1 MTFKVNDK
9 KVISAWTMYDWA
21 NSVYPLVITSAIFPI
36 FYESQ
41 KGWTENIVDG
51 KVIKGIEFFGYNFVN
66 TELYSYIISL
76 SYLIVAFLSP
86 LLSGVADYS
95 GNKKS
100 YMRFFCYLGAL
111 ACISFFFFDV
121 ANIELSM
128 ISVFL
133 GSIGFS
139 GSLVF
144 YNAYLPEIAT
154 PDLHDKVS
162 AKGFSRGYIG
172 ASLLLIICLI
182 LITGNLIPD
191 AARWAFV
198 FTGIWWIGFSQIT
211 FKGLPS
217 NIFNH
222 KPEGNRLTKGFSEL
236 KKVWKQM
243 SDNIPLKR
251 YLAAF
256 FTYSMGVQT
265 IMLMAVFFGTK
276 EIDWMVGL
284 DFSNLTET
292 GADLLA
298 IKKEMADKK
307 MQTGLIISI
316 LVIQFI
322 AVAGAYLMAYL
333 SKKIGNIKTLG
344 IVVFI
349 WAIICVVAY
358 AFVYTPTHFYLIAAA
373 IGFVMGGVQ
382 SLSRSTYSKLLPA
395 DTEDHT
401 SYFSFY
407 DVLEK
412 MGIVI
417 GTFFFGFIEG
427 MFSIRESVLMLIVF
441 FVIGFL
447 LLLRVPKTE
456 ALRGE

>member
-1 MTFKVNDK
+1 MNFKKNDRK
-9 KVISAWTMYDWA
+9 IINAWTMYDWA

-36 FYESQ
+36 FYEKS
-41 KGWTENIVDG
+41 TSEI
-51 KVIKGIEFFGYNFVN
+51 IHFFGIDFVN
-66 TELYSYIISL
+66 TELYSYVISV

-86 LLSGVADYS
+86 LLSGIADYS

-100 YMRFFCYLGAL
+100 YMRFFCYLGAA

-121 ANIELSM
+121 NNIELSM
-128 ISVFL
+128 LSVLL

-144 YNAYLPEIAT
+144 YNAYLPAICT
-154 PDLHDKVS
+154 TNLHDKVS

-172 ASLLLIICLI
+172 ASLLLIICLV
-182 LITGNLIPD
+182 LITGKLIPN

-198 FTGIWWIGFSQIT
+198 FTGIWWFGFSQIT

-222 KPEGNRLTKGFSEL
+222 QPEGNRLTKGFNEL

-243 SDNIPLKR
+243 HTNQPLKR

-265 IMLMAVFFGTK
+265 VMLMAVFFGTK
-276 EIDWMVGL
+276 EISWG
-284 DFSNLTET
+284 E
-292 GADLLA
+292 G
-298 IKKEMADKK
+298 EME
-307 MQTGLIISI
+307 TGLIVSI
-316 LVIQFI
+316 LLIQFI

-333 SKKIGNIKTLG
+333 SKKIGNIKTLAG
-344 IVVFI
+344 VVFI
-349 WAIICVVAY
+349 WALICIGAY
-358 AFVYTPTHFYLIAAA
+358 QFVYSPIHFYIIAAV

-382 SLSRSTYSKLLPA
+382 SLSRSTYSKLLPE
-395 DTEDHT
+395 TEDHA

-441 FVIGFL
+441 FIIGFF
-447 LLLRVPKTE
+447 LLLRVPSTD
-456 ALRGE
+456 ALKGEKEIV

>member
-36 FYESQ
+36 FYE
-41 KGWTENIVDG
+41 GNTNEIVT
-51 KVIKGIEFFGYNFVN
+51 FFGKEFVN
-66 TELYSYIISL
+66 TEIYSYVISL
-76 SYLIVAFLSP
+76 SYLIVTFLSP
-86 LLSGVADYS
+86 LLSGIADYS
-95 GNKKS
+95 GNKKT
-100 YMRFFCYLGAL
+100 YMQFFCYLGAL
-111 ACISFFFFDV
+111 SCISFYFFNKV
-121 ANIELSM
+121 PLELGM
-128 ISVFL
+128 VSVLF

-162 AKGFSRGYIG
+162 AKGYSRGYIG
-172 ASLLLIICLI
+172 ASLLLIISLVLI
-182 LITGNLIPD
+182 KGFGMP
-191 AARWAFV
+191 AEYAFV
-198 FTGIWWIGFSQIT
+198 MTGVWWVAFGQIT
-211 FKGLPS
+211 FRGLPS
-217 NIFNH
+217 NIYNH
-222 KPEGNRLTKGFSEL
+222 KPKGNRLSKGFNEL
-236 KKVWKQM
+236 KKVWGELKTQK
-243 SDNIPLKR
+243 SLKR

-276 EIDWMVGL
+276 EISWG
-284 DFSNLTET
+284 E
-292 GADLLA
+292 G
-298 IKKEMADKK
+298 E
-307 MQTGLIISI
+307 MQTGLIVSI

-322 AVAGAYLMAYL
+322 AVAGAYLMAFL
-333 SKKIGNIKTLG
+333 SKKFGNIKTLG
-344 IVVFI
+344 VVVAI
-349 WAIICVVAY
+349 WAVICVVAY
-358 AFVYTPTHFYLIAAA
+358 AFVYTPIHFYLIAGT
-373 IGFVMGGVQ
+373 IGLVMGGIQ
-382 SLSRSTYSKLLPA
+382 SLSRSTYSKLLPE
-395 DTEDHT
+395 TEDHA

-412 MGIVI
+412 LGIVI

-441 FVIGFL
+441 FVIGFVM
-447 LLLRVPKTE
+447 LLRVPKTE

>member
-1 MTFKVNDK
+1 MTYKINDK
-9 KVISAWTMYDWA
+9 KVIGAWTMYDWA

-36 FYESQ
+36 FYE
-41 KGWTENIVDG
+41 GNTDEIVT
-51 KVIKGIEFFGYNFVN
+51 FFGFKFVN
-66 TELYSYIISL
+66 TEIYSYIISL
-76 SYLIVAFLSP
+76 SYLIVTFLSP
-86 LLSGVADYS
+86 LLSGIADYS
-95 GNKKS
+95 GNKKT
-100 YMRFFCYLGAL
+100 YMQFFCYLGAL
-111 ACISFFFFDV
+111 SCISFFFFDKV
-121 ANIELSM
+121 PLELGM
-128 ISVFL
+128 VSVLF

-162 AKGFSRGYIG
+162 AKGYSRGYIG
-172 ASLLLIICLI
+172 ASLLLIVCLV
-182 LITGNLIPD
+182 LIQGFSMP
-191 AARWAFV
+191 AGYAFV
-198 FTGIWWIGFSQIT
+198 LTGIWWVGFGQIT
-211 FKGLPS
+211 FRGLPS
-217 NIFNH
+217 NIYNH
-222 KPEGNRLTKGFSEL
+222 KPTGNKLSKGFDEL
-236 KKVWKQM
+236 KKVWKELKPQK
-243 SDNIPLKR
+243 SLKR
-251 YLAAF
+251 FLAAF

-276 EIDWMVGL
+276 EIAWG
-284 DFSNLTET
+284 E
-292 GADLLA
+292 G
-298 IKKEMADKK
+298 E

-322 AVAGAYLMAYL
+322 AIAGAYLMAFV
-333 SKKIGNIKTLG
+333 SKKIGNVKTLG

-349 WAIICVVAY
+349 WILICIVAY
-358 AFVYTPTHFYLIAAA
+358 AFVYTPLHFYLIAAV
-373 IGFVMGGVQ
+373 IGFVMGGIQ
-382 SLSRSTYSKLLPA
+382 SLSRSTYSKLLPE
-395 DTEDHT
+395 TEDHA

-456 ALRGE
+456 ALSGE

>member
-1 MTFKVNDK
+1 MSLKINDK

-36 FYESQ
+36 FYE
-41 KGWTENIVDG
+41 GNTNEMVT
-51 KVIKGIEFFGYNFVN
+51 FFGMEFVN
-66 TELYSYIISL
+66 TEIYSYIISL
-76 SYLIVAFLSP
+76 SYLIVTFLSP
-86 LLSGVADYS
+86 LLSGIADYS
-95 GNKKS
+95 GNKKT
-100 YMRFFCYLGAL
+100 YMQFFCYLGAFS
-111 ACISFFFFDV
+111 CISFYFFNKV
-121 ANIELSM
+121 PLELGM
-128 ISVFL
+128 ISVLL

-162 AKGFSRGYIG
+162 AKGYSRGYIG
-172 ASLLLIICLI
+172 ASLLLIISLVLI
-182 LITGNLIPD
+182 QGFSMP
-191 AARWAFV
+191 AEYAFV
-198 FTGIWWIGFSQIT
+198 MTGVWWVGFGQIT
-211 FKGLPS
+211 FRGLPS
-217 NIFNH
+217 NVYNH
-222 KPEGNRLTKGFSEL
+222 KPKGNRLSKGFNEL
-236 KKVWKQM
+236 KKVWGELKTQK
-243 SDNIPLKR
+243 SLKR

-276 EIDWMVGL
+276 EIAWG
-284 DFSNLTET
+284 E
-292 GADLLA
+292 G
-298 IKKEMADKK
+298 E
-307 MQTGLIISI
+307 MQTGLIVSI

-322 AVAGAYLMAYL
+322 AVGGAYLMAYL
-333 SKKIGNIKTLG
+333 SKKMGNIKTLG

-358 AFVYTPTHFYLIAAA
+358 AFVYTPIHFYLIAAT
-373 IGFVMGGVQ
+373 IGLVMGGIQ
-382 SLSRSTYSKLLPA
+382 SLSRSTYSKLLPE
-395 DTEDHT
+395 TEDHA

-441 FVIGFL
+441 FVIGFI
-447 LLLRVPKTE
+447 LLLRIPKTE
-456 ALRGE
+456 ALKGE

>member
-1 MTFKVNDK
+1 MSFKINDRK
-9 KVISAWTMYDWA
+9 TIRAWTMYDWA

-36 FYESQ
+36 FYEKS
-41 KGWTENIVDG
+41 TSE
-51 KVIKGIEFFGYNFVN
+51 VISFFGIDFVN
-66 TELYSYIISL
+66 TELYSYMISL

-86 LLSGVADYS
+86 LLSGIADYS

-100 YMRFFCYLGAL
+100 YMRFFCYLGAI

-121 ANIELSM
+121 ENIELSM
-128 ISVFL
+128 LSVLL

-144 YNAYLPEIAT
+144 YNAYLPAICST
-154 PDLHDKVS
+154 NLHDKVS
-162 AKGFSRGYIG
+162 AKGFSMGYIG
-172 ASLLLIICLI
+172 ASLLLIICLV
-182 LITGNLIPD
+182 LITGNLIPN

-211 FKGLPS
+211 FRGLPS

-222 KPEGNRLTKGFSEL
+222 KPEGNRLSKGFNEL
-236 KKVWKQM
+236 KKVWGEM
-243 SDNIPLKR
+243 STNKALKR

-265 IMLMAVFFGTK
+265 VMLMAVFFGTK
-276 EIDWMVGL
+276 EIAWSSPEEKD
-284 DFSNLTET
+284 
-292 GADLLA
+292 
-298 IKKEMADKK
+298 
-307 MQTGLIISI
+307 TGLIISI

-322 AVAGAYLMAYL
+322 AVAGAYLMAFL
-333 SKKIGNIKTLG
+333 SKKLGNIKTLS

-349 WAIICVVAY
+349 WALICVGAY
-358 AFVYTPTHFYLIAAA
+358 TLVYEPLHFYIIAAV
-373 IGFVMGGVQ
+373 IGFVMGGIQ
-382 SLSRSTYSKLLPA
+382 SLSRSTYSKLLPE
-395 DTEDHT
+395 TQDHA

-441 FVIGFL
+441 FIIGFF
-447 LLLRVPKTE
+447 LLLRVPNTE
-456 ALRGE
+456 ALKGSKESV

>member
-1 MTFKVNDK
+1 MSLSNYGLTTGEISESMTYKINDK
-9 KVISAWTMYDWA
+9 KVIGAWTMYDWA

-36 FYESQ
+36 FYE
-41 KGWTENIVDG
+41 GNTDEIVT
-51 KVIKGIEFFGYNFVN
+51 FFGFKFVN
-66 TELYSYIISL
+66 TEIYSYIISL
-76 SYLIVAFLSP
+76 SYLIVTFLSP
-86 LLSGVADYS
+86 LLSGIADYS
-95 GNKKS
+95 GNKKK
-100 YMRFFCYLGAL
+100 YMQFFCYLGAL
-111 ACISFFFFDV
+111 SCISFFFFDKV
-121 ANIELSM
+121 PLELGM
-128 ISVFL
+128 VSVLF

-162 AKGFSRGYIG
+162 AKGYSRGYIG
-172 ASLLLIICLI
+172 ASLLLIVCLV
-182 LITGNLIPD
+182 LIQGFGMP
-191 AARWAFV
+191 AGYAFV
-198 FTGIWWIGFSQIT
+198 LTGIWWVGFGQIT
-211 FKGLPS
+211 FRGLPS
-217 NIFNH
+217 NIYNH
-222 KPEGNRLTKGFSEL
+222 KPTGNKLSKGFDEL
-236 KKVWKQM
+236 KKVWKELKPQK
-243 SDNIPLKR
+243 SLKR
-251 YLAAF
+251 FLAAF

-276 EIDWMVGL
+276 EIAWEEG
-284 DFSNLTET
+284 E
-292 GADLLA
+292 
-298 IKKEMADKK
+298 

-322 AVAGAYLMAYL
+322 AVAGAYLMAFL

-349 WAIICVVAY
+349 WILICIVAY
-358 AFVYTPTHFYLIAAA
+358 AFVYTPLHFYLIAAV
-373 IGFVMGGVQ
+373 IGFVMGGIQ
-382 SLSRSTYSKLLPA
+382 SLSRSTYSKLLPE
-395 DTEDHT
+395 TEDHA

-456 ALRGE
+456 ALSGE

>member
-1 MTFKVNDK
+1 MSFKKNNK

-36 FYESQ
+36 FYEKS
-41 KGWTENIVDG
+41 TNEI
-51 KVIKGIEFFGYNFVN
+51 ISFFGIDFVN

-86 LLSGVADYS
+86 LLSGIADYS

-100 YMRFFCYLGAL
+100 YMRFFCYMGAI
-111 ACISFFFFDV
+111 ACISFFLFDTDH
-121 ANIELSM
+121 IELSM
-128 ISVFL
+128 LSVL
-133 GSIGFS
+133 IGSIGFS

-182 LITGNLIPD
+182 LITGQLIPN
-191 AARWAFV
+191 AARWSFV
-198 FTGIWWIGFSQIT
+198 LTGAWWIGFSQIT

-222 KPEGNRLTKGFSEL
+222 KPKGNRLSKGFNEL
-236 KKVWKQM
+236 KKVWKELKTQL
-243 SDNIPLKR
+243 PLKR

-265 IMLMAVFFGTK
+265 VMLMAVFFGTK
-276 EIDWMVGL
+276 EIAWTSPEEKD
-284 DFSNLTET
+284 S
-292 GADLLA
+292 
-298 IKKEMADKK
+298 
-307 MQTGLIISI
+307 GLIISI

-322 AVAGAYLMAYL
+322 AVIGAYLMAYL
-333 SKKIGNIKTLG
+333 SKKVGNIKTLA
-344 IVVFI
+344 IVVFV
-349 WAIICVVAY
+349 WALICVVAY
-358 AFVYTPTHFYLIAAA
+358 AFVYTPLHFYIIAAV

-382 SLSRSTYSKLLPA
+382 SLSRSTYSKLLPE
-395 DTEDHT
+395 TEDHA

-441 FVIGFL
+441 FIIGFF

-456 ALRGE
+456 ALKGN

>member
-1 MTFKVNDK
+1 MTYKINDK

-41 KGWTENIVDG
+41 TGWIEKIVAG
-51 KVIKGIEFFGYNFVN
+51 KVIKTVDVLGHNFVN
-66 TELYSYIISL
+66 TELYSYVISL
-76 SYLIVAFLSP
+76 SYLIVALLSP
-86 LLSGVADYS
+86 LLSGIADYS

-100 YMRFFCYLGAL
+100 YMRFFCYLGAV

-121 ANIELSM
+121 NHIEMSLV
-128 ISVFL
+128 SVLL

-172 ASLLLIICLI
+172 ASLLLIFCLV
-182 LITGNLIPD
+182 LVTGNLIPD
-191 AARWAFV
+191 AARWSFV
-198 FTGIWWIGFSQIT
+198 FTGVWWVGFSQIT
-211 FKGLPS
+211 FKGLPD
-217 NIFNH
+217 NINNR
-222 KPEGNRLTKGFSEL
+222 KPTGSRLSKGFNEL
-236 KKVWKQM
+236 KNVWKELKTQK
-243 SDNIPLKR
+243 SLKR
-251 YLAAF
+251 YLVAF

-276 EIDWMVGL
+276 EISWG
-284 DFSNLTET
+284 E
-292 GADLLA
+292 G
-298 IKKEMADKK
+298 E

-322 AVAGAYLMAYL
+322 AVAGAYLMAFI

-358 AFVYTPTHFYLIAAA
+358 AFVYTPLHFYLIAAT
-373 IGFVMGGVQ
+373 IGLVMGGIQ
-382 SLSRSTYSKLLPA
+382 SLSRSTYSKLLP
-395 DTEDHT
+395 DTEDHA

-412 MGIVI
+412 LGIVI

-441 FVIGFL
+441 FVVGFL
-447 LLLRVPKTE
+447 LLLRVPKTD

>member
-1 MTFKVNDK
+1 VNLVNNNFIYCTGYQIQISINFQLNMTFKKNNK
-9 KVISAWTMYDWA
+9 KIISAWTMYDWA

-36 FYESQ
+36 FYEA
-41 KGWTENIVDG
+41 TTNETIT
-51 KVIKGIEFFGYNFVN
+51 FFGVDFVN
-66 TELYSYIISL
+66 TELYSYVISL

-86 LLSGVADYS
+86 LLSGIADYS

-111 ACISFFFFDV
+111 SCMSFYFFD
-121 ANIELSM
+121 AAHIEISM
-128 ISVFL
+128 VSVLL

-154 PDLHDKVS
+154 VDLHDKVS

-172 ASLLLIICLI
+172 SSSLLIICLL
-182 LITGNLIPD
+182 LIMVLKVP
-191 AARWAFV
+191 AKWAFV
-198 FTGIWWIGFSQIT
+198 LTGLWWIGFSQIT
-211 FKGLPS
+211 FRGLPS
-217 NIFNH
+217 NIYNH
-222 KPEGNRLTKGFSEL
+222 KPTGNKLTKGFGEL

-243 SDNIPLKR
+243 SGNKSLKR

-276 EIDWMVGL
+276 EISWVEG
-284 DFSNLTET
+284 
-292 GADLLA
+292 
-298 IKKEMADKK
+298 EME
-307 MQTGLIISI
+307 TGLIISI

-322 AVAGAYLMAYL
+322 AVAGAYLMAFI

-349 WAIICVVAY
+349 WAIICIVAY
-358 AFVYTPTHFYLIAAA
+358 TFVYTPLHFYLIAAA
-373 IGFVMGGVQ
+373 IGFVMGGIQ
-382 SLSRSTYSKLLPA
+382 SLSRSTYSKLLPE
-395 DTEDHT
+395 TEDHT

-441 FVIGFL
+441 FIIGFI

-456 ALRGE
+456 ALKGAAEIWT

>member
-1 MTFKVNDK
+1 MGFKINDRK
-9 KVISAWTMYDWA
+9 TIGAWTMYDWA

-36 FYESQ
+36 FYEKST
-41 KGWTENIVDG
+41 TEI
-51 KVIKGIEFFGYNFVN
+51 ISFFGIDFVN
-66 TELYSYIISL
+66 TQLYSYVISL
-76 SYLIVAFLSP
+76 SYLIVALLSP
-86 LLSGVADYS
+86 LLSGIADYS

-100 YMRFFCYLGAL
+100 YMRFFCYLGAS

-121 ANIELSM
+121 DHIELSM
-128 ISVFL
+128 ISVLL

-144 YNAYLPEIAT
+144 YNAYLPAICT
-154 PDLHDKVS
+154 TNLHDKVS
-162 AKGFSRGYIG
+162 AKGFSMGYIG
-172 ASLLLIICLI
+172 ASLLLIICLV
-182 LITGNLIPD
+182 LITGELIPKP
-191 AARWAFV
+191 AKWAFV
-198 FTGIWWIGFSQIT
+198 LTGLWWLGFSQIT
-211 FKGLPS
+211 FRGLPG
-217 NIFNH
+217 NVFNH
-222 KPEGNRLTKGFSEL
+222 KPEGNRLSKGFNEL
-236 KKVWKQM
+236 KKVWKELKTQK
-243 SDNIPLKR
+243 PLKR

-276 EIDWMVGL
+276 EIDWTIGL
-284 DFSNLTET
+284 DFSNLTEA
-292 GADLLA
+292 GSDLIKA
-298 IKKEMADKK
+298 KKEMAENN
-307 MQTGLIISI
+307 METGLIISI

-333 SKKIGNIKTLG
+333 SKILGNIRTLS

-349 WAIICVVAY
+349 WALICIAAY
-358 AFVYTPTHFYLIAAA
+358 QFVYTPTQFYIIAAV

-382 SLSRSTYSKLLPA
+382 SLSRSTYSKLLPE
-395 DTEDHT
+395 TEDHA

-441 FVIGFL
+441 FIIGFF
-447 LLLRVPKTE
+447 LLLRVPKTD
-456 ALRGE
+456 ALKGSNESI

>member
-1 MTFKVNDK
+1 MSFKKNNRK
-9 KVISAWTMYDWA
+9 IIGAWTMYDWA

-36 FYESQ
+36 FYEKST
-41 KGWTENIVDG
+41 TEI
-51 KVIKGIEFFGYNFVN
+51 ISFFGIDFVN
-66 TELYSYIISL
+66 TELYSYVISL

-86 LLSGVADYS
+86 LLSGIADYS

-100 YMRFFCYLGAL
+100 YMRFFCYLGAI

-121 ANIELSM
+121 EQIELSM
-128 ISVFL
+128 LSVLL

-144 YNAYLPEIAT
+144 YNAYLPAICT
-154 PDLHDKVS
+154 TNLHDKVS
-162 AKGFSRGYIG
+162 AKGFSMGYIG
-172 ASLLLIICLI
+172 ASLLLIICLV
-182 LITGNLIPD
+182 LITGKIIPD

-198 FTGIWWIGFSQIT
+198 LTGIWWVGFSQIT
-211 FKGLPS
+211 FRGLPG
-217 NIFNH
+217 NVFNH
-222 KPEGNRLTKGFSEL
+222 KPEGNRLSKGFNEL
-236 KKVWKQM
+236 KKVWKELKTQK
-243 SDNIPLKR
+243 PLKR

-276 EIDWMVGL
+276 EIDWTIGL
-284 DFSNLTET
+284 DFSNLTEA
-292 GADLLA
+292 GSDLIKA
-298 IKKEMADKK
+298 KKEMAENN
-307 MQTGLIISI
+307 METGLIISI

-333 SKKIGNIKTLG
+333 SKILGNIRTLS

-349 WAIICVVAY
+349 WALICIAAY
-358 AFVYTPTHFYLIAAA
+358 QFVYTPTQFYIIAAV

-382 SLSRSTYSKLLPA
+382 SLSRSTYSKLLPE
-395 DTEDHT
+395 TEDHA

-441 FVIGFL
+441 FIIGFL
-447 LLLRVPKTE
+447 LLLRVPKTD
-456 ALRGE
+456 ALKGM

>member
-1 MTFKVNDK
+1 MSFKKNNRK
-9 KVISAWTMYDWA
+9 IIGAWTMYDWA

-36 FYESQ
+36 FYEKST
-41 KGWTENIVDG
+41 TEI
-51 KVIKGIEFFGYNFVN
+51 ISFFGIDFVN
-66 TELYSYIISL
+66 TELYSYVISL

-86 LLSGVADYS
+86 LLSGIADYS

-100 YMRFFCYLGAL
+100 YMRFFCYLGAI

-121 ANIELSM
+121 EQIELSM
-128 ISVFL
+128 LSVLL

-144 YNAYLPEIAT
+144 YNAYLPAICT
-154 PDLHDKVS
+154 TNLHDKVS
-162 AKGFSRGYIG
+162 AKGFSMGYIG

-182 LITGNLIPD
+182 LITGKIIPD

-198 FTGIWWIGFSQIT
+198 LTGIWWVGFSQIT
-211 FKGLPS
+211 FRGLPG
-217 NIFNH
+217 NVFNH
-222 KPEGNRLTKGFSEL
+222 KPEGNRLSKGFNEL
-236 KKVWKQM
+236 KKVWKELKIQK
-243 SDNIPLKR
+243 PLKR

-276 EIDWMVGL
+276 EIDWTIGL
-284 DFSNLTET
+284 DFSNLTEA
-292 GADLLA
+292 GSDLIKA
-298 IKKEMADKK
+298 KKEMAENN
-307 MQTGLIISI
+307 METGLIISI

-333 SKKIGNIKTLG
+333 SKILGNIRTLS

-349 WAIICVVAY
+349 WALICIAAY
-358 AFVYTPTHFYLIAAA
+358 QFVYTPTQFYIIAAV

-382 SLSRSTYSKLLPA
+382 SLSRSTYSKLLPE
-395 DTEDHT
+395 TEDHA

-441 FVIGFL
+441 FIIGFL
-447 LLLRVPKTE
+447 LLLRVPKTD
-456 ALRGE
+456 ALKGM